1 MRVYEPF
8 ACGESISRYV
18 AATEPGGTNVKCR
31 QTDPYDRFVGTLPVP
46 IKNECQL
53 H

>member
-18 AATEPGGTNVKCR
+18 AATEPGGTNVKCT
-31 QTDPYDRFVGTLPVP
+31 QTDPYDRFVGILPVP
-46 IKNECQL
+46 IKN
-53 H
+53 